1 MTMKVVMMHLTK
13 EMTQVL
19 GLKVNKSF
27 LYFLQSGVDVL
38 HSAQIIV
45 LQ

>member
-19 GLKVNKSF
+19 GFKVNKSF
-27 LYFLQSGVDVL
+27 LYFYRKELMFCIPDK
-38 HSAQIIV
+38 
-45 LQ
+45 